1 MIQTTA
7 IAFKPIGLFDITAG
21 ASQELP
27 ALLFV
32 VTSFGKRTNRA
43 AVKSFAASTISK
55 KEAIRSVVGMRV

>member
-7 IAFKPIGLFDITAG
+7 IAFKPIGLFDIMAG
-21 ASQELP
+21 ENRVLP
-27 ALLFV
+27 AFLFV
-32 VTSFGKRTNRA
+32 VGSFGKRTNRA